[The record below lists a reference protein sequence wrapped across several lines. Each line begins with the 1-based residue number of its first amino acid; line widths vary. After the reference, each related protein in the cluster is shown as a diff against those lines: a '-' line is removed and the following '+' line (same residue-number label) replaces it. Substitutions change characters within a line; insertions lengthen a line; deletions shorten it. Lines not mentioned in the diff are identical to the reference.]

1 MENTV
6 KINVNNGYEPRVV
19 TVPRGQ
25 ATKLVFNRANPSA
38 CLANVQSDELDFE
51 QDLPL
56 NKDVTVTINPA
67 QAGEYDYAC
76 GMNMFHGKV
85 VVK

>member
-38 CLANVQSDELDFE
+38 CLANVQSDELGFE
-51 QDLPL
+51 QGVERLR
-56 NKDVTVTINPA
+56 
-67 QAGEYDYAC
+67 QC
-76 GMNMFHGKV
+76 V
-85 VVK
+85 VVGLSG